1 MRIRTH
7 SRAQLCAATHIQLIQ
22 RSKIQTNNCN
32 HHRQVRFTIKDNHE
46 RHGIPLRLAM
56 WLFALVLTTDIQQVT
71 CRCVCVHVRACTSGY
86 RPPPHS
92 LAESVFSSSLN
103 LFPFVCCV
111 TELEERDGLQ
121 YSPSQTTTTN
131 HPLNNA
137 LLYVPT
143 HVGNNLHFRTVGMRG
158 LGRKMNGGG
167 LVVSRGEFRNGS
179 PLSFLLHSQCQIVLQ
194 PA

>member
-1 MRIRTH
+1 
-7 SRAQLCAATHIQLIQ
+7 
-22 RSKIQTNNCN
+22 
-32 HHRQVRFTIKDNHE
+32 
-46 RHGIPLRLAM
+46 M

-71 CRCVCVHVRACTSGY
+71 FTCVFVYVCACASGY

-92 LAESVFSSSLN
+92 LADSVFSSSLN

-111 TELEERDGLQ
+111 TELEERDRLQ
-121 YSPSQTTTTN
+121 YSPSQTTTN
-131 HPLNNA
+131 HPLNNT

-158 LGRKMNGGG
+158 WGEDERGGG
-167 LVVSRGEFRNGS
+167 LVVGRGEFRNGS